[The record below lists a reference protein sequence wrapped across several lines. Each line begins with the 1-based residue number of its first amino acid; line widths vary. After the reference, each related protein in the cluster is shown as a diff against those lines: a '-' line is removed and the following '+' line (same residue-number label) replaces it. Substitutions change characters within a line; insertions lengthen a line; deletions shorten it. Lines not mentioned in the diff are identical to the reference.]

1 MQGRKN
7 TDKPD
12 ARKSSD
18 SLYAALRKPQKVITH
33 GTVTIEGKALDYDAV
48 AGTLVLKNKKDQP
61 TCSMFYAA
69 YFRSGE
75 KDTGSR
81 PITFIYNGGPGS
93 SSIWLHMGAWG
104 PRRVGAEDTA
114 RLLPPYKTVN
124 NEYSLL
130 DASDLVFIDAP
141 GTGFSRIIEKD
152 MGGEG
157 KPEDFYGSD
166 EDAEAFT
173 LFITQFLTAYNRW
186 SSPKYLFGES
196 YGTYRSA
203 AVSYLLEVQNGVG
216 LNGIIL
222 LSQLLNWDNMSDLT
236 EANPGMDLPYQLLLP
251 SCAASAWYHHKLP
264 GQPEKLEPFLR
275 ETEEFAMGDYARA
288 LSRGAALDSASAN
301 RIASRLHQYTGLPE
315 AYIKKG
321 KSAHQRTTF
330 RAEPLRR

>member
-1 MQGRKN
+1 MGLALWYKTFRSMKTFLLLLLFSALTCMTESLNAQDGKN

-173 LFITQFLTAYNRW
+173 LFITQFLTVVQPLEFSQIPVRRKLW
-186 SSPKYLFGES
+186 HLSFRRGVIPPG
-196 YGTYRSA
+196 GTKRCRS
-203 AVSYLLEVQNGVG
+203 Q
-216 LNGIIL
+216 
-222 LSQLLNWDNMSDLT
+222 W
-236 EANPGMDLPYQLLLP
+236 
-251 SCAASAWYHHKLP
+251 HH
-264 GQPEKLEPFLR
+264 PFV
-275 ETEEFAMGDYARA
+275 TV
-288 LSRGAALDSASAN
+288 
-301 RIASRLHQYTGLPE
+301 
-315 AYIKKG
+315 
-321 KSAHQRTTF
+321 
-330 RAEPLRR
+330 AELG